1 MKILS
6 CLNTSLP
13 NRLHTY
19 LICIFYSILFTQWTL
34 FLFHWICVFEKCILI
49 LLIDSLDTIYFNSP
63 IITWNV
69 NCYWRNSLIH
79 KQEIHVYGCTCIYIG
94 VCLYVCLCIRYEI
107 YFKLSVSIAEYLI
120 YCQIRW
126 FFHVYFLCGLVIKG
140 LISHRG
146 EHHLFSVP
154 SSAAD
159 SKARWNFHLKGMA
172 FVDYIIK
179 CGIYFRLLKTVFYK
193 INSFQISFLWQL

>member
-1 MKILS
+1 M
-6 CLNTSLP
+6 CMG
-13 NRLHTY
+13 
-19 LICIFYSILFTQWTL
+19 
-34 FLFHWICVFEKCILI
+34 V
-49 LLIDSLDTIYFNSP
+49 
-63 IITWNV
+63 
-69 NCYWRNSLIH
+69 
-79 KQEIHVYGCTCIYIG
+79 HVYIYKC
-94 VCLYVCLCIRYEI
+94 VCVYVCLCIRYEI
-107 YFKLSVSIAEYLI
+107 YFKLSVSIPEYLI

-159 SKARWNFHLKGMA
+159 SKARWNLHLKGMA

-179 CGIYFRLLKTVFYK
+179 CDIYFRLLKTVFYK
-193 INSFQISFLWQL
+193 DKFFSNFISLTTLIISLPVSNIN